1 MHHSPV
7 QTGADK
13 HCLMLQ
19 LYLREQSFIMHS
31 RSLKHGQMETNEVEQ
46 VLWEVDGSEFT
57 QNWISGSLNLNKATT
72 P

>member
-1 MHHSPV
+1 
-7 QTGADK
+7 
-13 HCLMLQ
+13 
-19 LYLREQSFIMHS
+19 MHS